1 MAEYGYETKT
11 TFWDDFSI
19 ADRFGTTAIIVT
31 FTRAFDEWKDN
42 TEYVTELAMVLN
54 HKAWYFSA
62 RDAAVSELY
71 VRLWQEVDAWCI
83 DNLKDDDLTYYLKT
97 TD

>member
-1 MAEYGYETKT
+1 MAECGYKTKT

-19 ADRFGTTAIIVT
+19 ADRFGAAAIKDT
-31 FTRAFDEWKDN
+31 FKRAFDEWKSN

-54 HKAWYFSA
+54 HKAWYFSEHDIA
-62 RDAAVSELY
+62 ISELY
-71 VRLWQEVDAWCI
+71 VRLWQEVDGWCI
-83 DNLKDDDLTYYLKT
+83 ENLKGDDLTYYLQT